1 MMYNLIINDRG
12 SWFYV
17 LGDQRYKIMSLDV
30 IINSNKPWQKNYQEM
45 PLVDNFCKMERLK
58 AHGALLDDRVKVAN
72 TAIYNDNPN
81 LLNELRVT
89 YDTNLDRARKILDDL
104 REKELMGR
112 TLSAMEQ
119 EIKEFYTLF
128 EAALIDQWSFD

>member
-1 MMYNLIINDRG
+1 
-12 SWFYV
+12 
-17 LGDQRYKIMSLDV
+17 
-30 IINSNKPWQKNYQEM
+30 
-45 PLVDNFCKMERLK
+45 MERLK